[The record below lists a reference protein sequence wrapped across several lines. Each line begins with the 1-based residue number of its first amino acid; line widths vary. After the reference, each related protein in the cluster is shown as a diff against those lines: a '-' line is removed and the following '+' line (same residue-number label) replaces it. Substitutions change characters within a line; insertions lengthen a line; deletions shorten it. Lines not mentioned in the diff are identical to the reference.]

1 MFINNEQLQILNGEV
16 GQQRGSIMPTLVLT
30 EREVTEIRQALW
42 VAHCLQV
49 QHRRA
54 YELFIAKVDEAEGGK
69 A

>member
-1 MFINNEQLQILNGEV
+1 MI
-16 GQQRGSIMPTLVLT
+16 TLVLT
-30 EREVTEIRQALW
+30 EQEVTEIRQALW

-54 YELFIAKVDEAEGGK
+54 YELFIARVEAAEGRE